1 MNFVTPRSTIALTIP
16 SLLVVSMM
24 SGCGLDLAG
33 GSDLTQESILTIF
46 SPTDPAQ
53 AARWA
58 ADPYDPDKRQRGL
71 LLLANAPWGGEPVYL
86 QFYTTALDDD
96 DARVRAVASL
106 ALGLQ
111 GTSDNV
117 PSVVEKL
124 SDPEVV
130 VRRSAARAL
139 QRLHNPV
146 AVDPLLKASDPRNE
160 KDTETRS
167 AAATALGQYADPQV
181 VQGLIGSLR
190 DRRLLVNKAAL
201 DSLIVLTGQD
211 FGYDVGA
218 WLQWTGQTDDLFAGR
233 GSFVYPVYHRD
244 TKVWEYFI
252 PWMRPPNEIAST
264 PAGSGRTK
272 AAPPEHA
279 G

>member
-1 MNFVTPRSTIALTIP
+1 MNRVTPKSMIALTTLSAVAI
-16 SLLVVSMM
+16 SVTG
-24 SGCGLDLAG
+24 GCGLDLAG
-33 GSDLTQESILTIF
+33 GSDLTQESVLSVF
-46 SPTDPAQ
+46 SAPDPAQ

-58 ADPYDPDKRQRGL
+58 ADPYDPDKRQRGM

-86 QFYTTALDDD
+86 NFYTTALEDE
-96 DARVRAVASL
+96 DARVRAVACLAFSL
-106 ALGLQ
+106 HGAP
-111 GTSDNV
+111 DNV
-117 PSVVEKL
+117 PAILEKL

-130 VRRSAARAL
+130 VRRAAALAL
-139 QRLHNPV
+139 QRVHNPL
-146 AVDPLLKASDPRNE
+146 AIDPLLKASSPRSE
-160 KDTETRS
+160 DDTETRA
-167 AAATALGQYADPQV
+167 AAATALGQYPDPQV
-181 VQGLIGSLR
+181 IQGLIGSLR
-190 DRRLLVNKAAL
+190 DRRLLVNKASL

-218 WLQWTGQTDDLFAGR
+218 WLQWTGETDDLFAGR

-264 PAGSGRTK
+264 PAGSRQADTT
-272 AAPPEHA
+272 PPEEA